1 MEMYESVNVLGEP
14 LAVCGDDPVT
24 GYYRDGK
31 CNTCQEDAGS
41 HTVCIEASKEFL
53 ELFYCATIDYYAILH
68 NDGFFSVLRNQPE
81 VVANK

>member
-41 HTVCIEASKEFL
+41 HTVCIEASNLANSK
-53 ELFYCATIDYYAILH
+53 YCENYYH
-68 NDGFFSVLRNQPE
+68 RV
-81 VVANK
+81 